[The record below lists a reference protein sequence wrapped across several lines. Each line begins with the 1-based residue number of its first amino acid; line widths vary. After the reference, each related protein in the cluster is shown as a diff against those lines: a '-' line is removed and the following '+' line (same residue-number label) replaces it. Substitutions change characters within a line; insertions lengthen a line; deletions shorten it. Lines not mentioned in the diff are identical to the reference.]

1 MTAKIK
7 EKQMSEPHNDIG
19 FPERKSPL
27 SMKQILAER
36 NSFTYPEHI
45 KTDGVVAVTNSRELL
60 VQYPEV
66 KTESDVDIAA
76 DILVKVFNAPKSRGF
91 YCDCARHL
99 DRSFITQAVY
109 NATRVRTNRPITNP
123 PAYFGRICTKMLV
136 KLGVYK

>member
-1 MTAKIK
+1 
-7 EKQMSEPHNDIG
+7 MSEPHNDIG
-19 FPERKSPL
+19 FSERKSPL

-36 NSFTYPEHI
+36 NRSYYPDHI
-45 KTDGVVAVTNSRELL
+45 KSNGVVAVTNSRELL

-136 KLGVYK
+136 KLGIYK

>member
-1 MTAKIK
+1 
-7 EKQMSEPHNDIG
+7 MSEPHIDIGSG

-36 NSFTYPEHI
+36 NSAIYAEHT
-45 KTDGVVAVTNSRELL
+45 KSNYCVAAVTNSRELL
-60 VQYPEV
+60 AQFPEV

-76 DILVKVFNAPKSRGF
+76 DILVKVFDSPKSRGF

-136 KLGVYK
+136 KLGIYK